1 MDNQSRFPIMHAAV
15 SGLLAMFV
23 SIGVARFGFAP
34 LVPALAKAHWYS
46 AAGAFWLGTTN
57 LAGYF
62 VGAAVM
68 RAWKR
73 PFAAKPA
80 ILLFMGLT
88 ALSTLG
94 SGLNWG
100 WLWFG
105 LWRFISGICGGLL
118 MVLMAAAVVGRA
130 PPSARGKISGITF
143 SGMGAGTAASALLVP
158 WLIRHGLEFTW
169 ITLGIICVIATLTV
183 ALLMPKADIQPV
195 KRQEA
200 AGAPPLSVILI
211 IIAYALTA
219 LGFVPHMLFLP
230 SFAAL
235 GLHRGISSGAEI
247 SAWLGISAMLGPV
260 ILGRIAD
267 RFGFLRTLGIGY
279 IAMGAGVATPLIFH
293 AQFALVLSAI
303 VVGAVGLGAVMLVSA
318 AIAGMVPAARLSG
331 DWGLATMVYAVMQ
344 AVVAAAFSHLFHITQ
359 SYTLLFGIG
368 TGAIIVAIALIIAA
382 IAAHAKT
389 SNVQA

>member
-1 MDNQSRFPIMHAAV
+1 
-15 SGLLAMFV
+15 MFV

-46 AAGAFWLGTTN
+46 ASGAFWLGTTN

-62 VGAAVM
+62 IGAAVM
-68 RAWKR
+68 RVWHR

-105 LWRFISGICGGLL
+105 AWRLTSGICGGVL

-130 PPSARGKISGITF
+130 PPAARGRISGITF

-158 WLIRHGLEFTW
+158 WLIRQGLEFTW
-169 ITLGIICVIATLTV
+169 LTLGIVCVVATLTV
-183 ALLMPKADIQPV
+183 GALMPKAHIHPV
-195 KRQEA
+195 KHQEVS
-200 AGAPPLSVILI
+200 GLPPLSVLLMIT
-211 IIAYALTA
+211 AYALTA

-235 GLHRGISSGAEI
+235 GLHRGIPAGAEI

-279 IAMGAGVATPLIFH
+279 IFMTLGVATPLVLH
-293 AQFALVLSAI
+293 AQFALILSAI
-303 VVGAVGLGAVMLVSA
+303 VVGSVGLGAVMLVSA
-318 AIAGMVPAARLSG
+318 AIAGMVPPARLPA
-331 DWGLATMVYAVMQ
+331 DWGLATMVYAVTQ
-344 AVVAAAFSHLFHITQ
+344 AVVAAMFSHLFHITN
-359 SYTLLFGIG
+359 SYALLFGIG
-368 TGAIIVAIALIIAA
+368 TAA
-382 IAAHAKT
+382 IAISIGLIALAARTHALT
-389 SNVQA
+389 STTS

>member
-1 MDNQSRFPIMHAAV
+1 MEDNPPFPIMRAAIC
-15 SGLLAMFV
+15 GLLAMFV

-62 VGAAVM
+62 IGAATM
-68 RAWKR
+68 RVWRR

-105 LWRFISGICGGLL
+105 AWRLISGICGGVL

-130 PPSARGKISGITF
+130 PAAARGRISGITF
-143 SGMGAGTAASALLVP
+143 AGMGAGTAASALLVP
-158 WLIRHGLEFTW
+158 WLIRQGLGVTW
-169 ITLGIICVIATLTV
+169 ITLGLVCVVATLIV
-183 ALLMPKADIQPV
+183 AVLMPKAHIQPV
-195 KRQEA
+195 KRHEVS
-200 AGAPPLSVILI
+200 GLPPLPVLLMIA
-211 IIAYALTA
+211 AYALTA

-235 GLHRGISSGAEI
+235 GLHRGVAAGAEV
-247 SAWLGISAMLGPV
+247 SAWLGISAMLGPI

-279 IAMGAGVATPLIFH
+279 VAMGASVATPLLFH
-293 AQFALVLSAI
+293 AQSALVFSTLA
-303 VVGAVGLGAVMLVSA
+303 VGSVGLGAVMLVSA
-318 AIAGMVPAARLSG
+318 AIAGMVPASRLPG
-331 DWGLATMVYAVMQ
+331 DWGLATMIYAVVQ
-344 AVVAAAFSHLFHITQ
+344 AVVAALFSHLFHITG
-359 SYTLLFGIG
+359 SYALLFGIG
-368 TGAIIVAIALIIAA
+368 TVAIFIATILIAMAA
-382 IAAHAKT
+382 SANNKM
-389 SNVQA
+389 S

>member
-1 MDNQSRFPIMHAAV
+1 MEHNTPFPIMRAAFC
-15 SGLLAMFV
+15 GLLAMFV

-34 LVPALAKAHWYS
+34 LVPALAKAHWYT
-46 AAGAFWLGTTN
+46 AAGAFWLGTVN

-62 VGAAVM
+62 IGAAVM
-68 RAWKR
+68 RVWQR

-105 LWRFISGICGGLL
+105 AWRLTSGICGGVL
-118 MVLMAAAVVGRA
+118 MVLMAAAVVARA
-130 PPSARGKISGITF
+130 PAAARGKISGITF
-143 SGMGAGTAASALLVP
+143 AGMGAGTAASALLVP
-158 WLIRHGLEFTW
+158 WLIRQGLEFTW
-169 ITLGIICVIATLTV
+169 VTLGLVCVIATLIV
-183 ALLMPKADIQPV
+183 AALMPKSHIQPV
-195 KRQEA
+195 KRHEA
-200 AGAPPLSVILI
+200 SGLPPLPVLLMIT
-211 IIAYALTA
+211 AYALTA

-235 GLHRGISSGAEI
+235 GLHRGVAAGAEI

-279 IAMGAGVATPLIFH
+279 IVMGIGVATPLLLH
-293 AQFALVLSAI
+293 AQYALILSALA
-303 VVGAVGLGAVMLVSA
+303 VGSVGLGAVMLVSA
-318 AIAGMVPAARLSG
+318 AIAGMVPASRLPG
-331 DWGLATMVYAVMQ
+331 DWGLATMIYAVTQ
-344 AVVAAAFSHLFHITQ
+344 AVVAALFSHLFHITD
-359 SYTLLFGIG
+359 SYALLFGIG
-368 TGAIIVAIALIIAA
+368 TVAIFIATLLIAMAA
-382 IAAHAKT
+382 AANNKI
-389 SNVQA
+389 S